1 MELVLTTGNTI
12 AFDKND
18 LVTAGLYPNE
28 GAAPQCVYF
37 LRGAAAPGIVQGHK
51 DAKRVY
57 KIMLGII
64 NDREQK
70 RQSLAAY
77 AAILEN

>member
-37 LRGAAAPGIVQGHK
+37 LRGAAAPGIVRGQ